1 MKWKGNNLYTILPVR
16 SAVDTFHRQQLRQL
30 ELDTECY
37 RTLQRQAEYDRRHPR
52 VAPCATAVAEA
63 TPWPIP
69 TVQAAVRP
77 LNASVQ
83 GDDKEQDKGRWSLT
97 RPPASHTAPQ
107 RGSGIFH
114 RWSVLPPVG
123 CPRWSE

>member
-52 VAPCATAVAEA
+52 VAPRATAVAEA

-69 TVQAAVRP
+69 TVQAAVHQ
-77 LNASVQ
+77 LNASIRGDSEKQDKSVPPCWRPTGHFCPQCGQFSGVQ
-83 GDDKEQDKGRWSLT
+83 GDLISEGKK
-97 RPPASHTAPQ
+97 
-107 RGSGIFH
+107 
-114 RWSVLPPVG
+114 SV
-123 CPRWSE
+123 